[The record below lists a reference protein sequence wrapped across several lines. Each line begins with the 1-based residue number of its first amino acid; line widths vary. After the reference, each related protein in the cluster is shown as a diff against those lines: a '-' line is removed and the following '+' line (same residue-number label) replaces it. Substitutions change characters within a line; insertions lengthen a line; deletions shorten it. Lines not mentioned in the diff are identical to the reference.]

1 MLLMDRYIYLLP
13 QLSCHYTSQHVR
25 LFAHYITS
33 PRSGS
38 GIVYLVRNVTLVE
51 DQHHES
57 LYLTIMLQGL
67 GAGDGPLQAGVR
79 GELLALG
86 LARLQE
92 QGGRD
97 RDQGQRG
104 LQPGEGRS

>member
-1 MLLMDRYIYLLP
+1 
-13 QLSCHYTSQHVR
+13 
-25 LFAHYITS
+25 
-33 PRSGS
+33 
-38 GIVYLVRNVTLVE
+38 
-51 DQHHES
+51 
-57 LYLTIMLQGL
+57 MLQGL

-97 RDQGQRG
+97 REQGQRG

>member
-1 MLLMDRYIYLLP
+1 
-13 QLSCHYTSQHVR
+13 
-25 LFAHYITS
+25 
-33 PRSGS
+33 
-38 GIVYLVRNVTLVE
+38 
-51 DQHHES
+51 
-57 LYLTIMLQGL
+57 MLQGL

-104 LQPGEGRS
+104 VRHPQRHRAVGAWHEDTVKL

>member
-1 MLLMDRYIYLLP
+1 
-13 QLSCHYTSQHVR
+13 
-25 LFAHYITS
+25 
-33 PRSGS
+33 
-38 GIVYLVRNVTLVE
+38 
-51 DQHHES
+51 
-57 LYLTIMLQGL
+57 MLQGL
-67 GAGDGPLQAGVR
+67 GAGDGALQAGVR

-104 LQPGEGRS
+104 FQPGEGRS

>member
-1 MLLMDRYIYLLP
+1 M
-13 QLSCHYTSQHVR
+13 
-25 LFAHYITS
+25 FITS
-33 PRSGS
+33 AKLSLHFPARPSVCPLYHLTQVRKWDFIS
-38 GIVYLVRNVTLVE
+38 VVRNVTLVE
-51 DQHHES
+51 ENQHHES

-104 LQPGEGRS
+104 FQPGEGRS